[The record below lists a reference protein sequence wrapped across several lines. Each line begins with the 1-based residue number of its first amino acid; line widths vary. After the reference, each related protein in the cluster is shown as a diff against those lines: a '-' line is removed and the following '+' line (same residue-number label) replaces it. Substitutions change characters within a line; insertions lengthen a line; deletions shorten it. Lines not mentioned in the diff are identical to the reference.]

1 MHAKRETKQRRA
13 EGGFTLVELMVVIA
27 ILAILASVVGVNVLG
42 AFGEGAQSAAKTQV
56 KALSDAVVMYKLENK
71 GKLPSDL
78 QSLVNNPKR
87 NYLDKKE
94 VPEDPWGNEYT
105 YEVSGS
111 DFRIISY
118 GADGSPGGE
127 GEEADIISNELQ

>member
-1 MHAKRETKQRRA
+1 MHAKREMKQRRA

-78 QSLVNNPKR
+78 ESLVNNPKR

-94 VPEDPWGNEYT
+94 VPKDPWDNDYV

-118 GADGSPGGE
+118 GADGSPGGD
-127 GEEADIISNELQ
+127 GENADIISNELQ